1 MDENYETYLN
11 RAMRLILPE
20 TYQSQ
25 VQHIQE
31 SPKFCS
37 HPDRG
42 RQPVPFPGYTIVTPP
57 GSEDSKNAT
66 LYERLKSYQQ
76 QLVRKLGPN
85 LFAPVP
91 PDSFHLTLADLIWD
105 SAFQAT
111 SEEDPDFEASLQQC
125 IANIFQQCQPLSQG
139 KPVEFQAIG
148 LMVMTR
154 AIALCLVPT
163 DDYSYERILKFRR
176 AVYQNHDLMGLGI
189 EQQYYFTPHITLGY
203 FGSIPLAED
212 LPILSDH
219 FIELNQQWL
228 DDETQE
234 FWVYRAELQ
243 KFDDMTH
250 YYRKAD
256 WAVFDF

>member
-1 MDENYETYLN
+1 LDENYQTYLN

-20 TYQSQ
+20 TYQTQ
-25 VQHIQE
+25 VQYIQE
-31 SPKFCS
+31 SPKFRPD
-37 HPDRG
+37 PDRG

-57 GSEDSKNAT
+57 GSKDSKNVR
-66 LYERLKSYQQ
+66 LYESLKYYQQ
-76 QLVRKLGPN
+76 QLVHKLGPK

-91 PDSFHLTLADLIWD
+91 PETFHLTLADLIWD
-105 SAFQAT
+105 SVFRAAN
-111 SEEDPDFEASLQQC
+111 EENPDFETKLHQC
-125 IANIFQQCQPLSQG
+125 VANIFEQCQPLTEEN
-139 KPVEFQAIG
+139 PIEFQALG

-176 AVYQNHDLMGLGI
+176 ALYQNHDLMGLGI

-203 FGSIPLAED
+203 FGTIPPVED
-212 LPILSDH
+212 LPVLSNH

-228 DDETQE
+228 DEETQE
-234 FWVYRAELQ
+234 FWVHRAELQ

-250 YYRKAD
+250 YYREPD
-256 WAVFDF
+256 WAMFEF